1 MTSGY
6 IDPQDQIS
14 AIRLGV
20 TPVLTK
26 PFSRKK
32 LLAALH
38 DIFQE
43 RRELDKSQ
51 SVPGGRLSQLAKKK
65 NYWLSSRAKRGIA
78 LLFRG
83 PEL

>member
-65 NYWLSSRAKRGIA
+65 NY
-78 LLFRG
+78 
-83 PEL
+83 

>member
-6 IDPQDQIS
+6 IDPQDEIT

-20 TPVLTK
+20 RAVLVKPV
-26 PFSRKK
+26 SRKG
-32 LLAALH
+32 LRAALH

-51 SVPGGRLSQLAKKK
+51 SA
-65 NYWLSSRAKRGIA
+65 
-78 LLFRG
+78 
-83 PEL
+83 